1 MNNQQNRGIHLL
13 MLALL
18 VQPLLVRPFLVGML
32 LVLSFLIKILLLGLF
47 VSYIRINAPIV
58 VVVGKETGL
67 LLSADNTRTKGDCER
82 LHINNPLHALQ
93 QN

>member
-1 MNNQQNRGIHLL
+1 MFLL
-13 MLALL
+13 F
-18 VQPLLVRPFLVGML
+18 FLFL
-32 LVLSFLIKILLLGLF
+32 LVLSFLIKMKILLLGLF

-82 LHINNPLHALQ
+82 LHINNPLHVLQHNKTKKHCFTCFTTQ

>member
-1 MNNQQNRGIHLL
+1 MFLL
-13 MLALL
+13 F
-18 VQPLLVRPFLVGML
+18 FLFL
-32 LVLSFLIKILLLGLF
+32 LVLSFLIKMKILLLGLF

-58 VVVGKETGL
+58 VVVGEETGL